1 MLAGN
6 LNLSGVRVAVAPLDA
21 TAVALPVDRAIAG
34 LNWSRVV
41 PLIEIAVAAIAD
53 EAV

>member
-6 LNLSGVRVAVAPLDA
+6 LNLSGVRVAVAPLDR
-21 TAVALPVDRAIAG
+21 TADALPLDRAIAG
-34 LNWSRVV
+34 ENALRAV
-41 PLIEIAVAAIAD
+41 PLIVMVVLAIAE